1 MNTRNL
7 FLARC
12 RRRISQRGQTL
23 VEYAL
28 ILAFI
33 AVVAIAVLVAMGGT
47 VKKTFAGVN
56 TQLTT
61 AQNGGAA
68 QQP

>member
-1 MNTRNL
+1 MNAHAQS
-7 FLARC
+7 FA
-12 RRRISQRGQTL
+12 RRRLHQSGQTL

-47 VKKTFAGVN
+47 VKRTFASVN

>member
-1 MNTRNL
+1 MEPLYR
-7 FLARC
+7 FLRQ
-12 RRRISQRGQTL
+12 RRFRRGQTL

-33 AVVAIAVLVAMGGT
+33 AVVAIGVLLAMGSS
-47 VKKTFAGVN
+47 VKSTYASVN
-56 TQLTT
+56 TQLAT

-68 QQP
+68 RGP